1 MHMIRQQL
9 YDDMKKAM
17 LARDSERLGVLRFVI
32 SEIKNREID
41 AKHELGD
48 EEVLDLLRRETK
60 RRNEAVIQ
68 YTQGGR
74 LDIVETE
81 KRELAIIETYLPAL
95 MDKAKVE
102 AVVKEVIAGLSTKD
116 FGQVMRAVMQEL
128 KGQAD
133 GKLVSEIVKNCLQ

>member
-1 MHMIRQQL
+1 MIRQQL

-17 LARDSERLGVLRFVI
+17 LAHDTERLGVIRFVI

-41 AKHELGD
+41 AKHELTD
-48 EEVLDLLRRETK
+48 EEVIELLRRETK
-60 RRNEAVIQ
+60 RRSEAINQ

-81 KRELAIIETYLPAL
+81 KKELTIIETYLPKL
-95 MDKAKVE
+95 MSLEAIEAIVE
-102 AVVKEVIAGLSTKD
+102 EVLPTLATRD
-116 FGQVMRAVMQEL
+116 FGQVMRAVMAQV

-133 GKLVSEIVKNCLQ
+133 GKMVSEAVKRKLN